1 MHDEDAVTRTE
12 TVEVRTLVRL
22 TDLQAVDALFV
33 SVWGAGTPVL
43 GVELLRAL
51 SHEGGYVSGAFL
63 QGELVGA
70 SAGFLGRHG
79 DRLSLHSHVTG
90 VSPRARGAHVGRA
103 LKLHQR
109 EWAASQ
115 GIEVVT
121 WTFDPLVRRNAWFNI
136 GRLGARP
143 VEYLVDFY
151 GPMPDPINAGD
162 ESDRLLMVW
171 DVSSPLPTVVLDGE
185 QHRVIPTPED
195 IESLRG
201 TDPVAA
207 RHWRARLRAELSG
220 PVADGQVVGFTREGD
235 YLIRD

>member
-1 MHDEDAVTRTE
+1 MHPEDGDTRRD
-12 TVEVRTLVRL
+12 TVEVRPLGL
-22 TDLQAVDALFV
+22 LSELQMVDALFV
-33 SVWGAGTPVL
+33 SVWGPGVPVL

-51 SHEGGYVSGAFL
+51 SHEGGYVCGAFL
-63 QGELVGA
+63 RGELVGA

-79 DRLSLHSHVTG
+79 NRLSLHSHVTG

-115 GIEVVT
+115 RIDVVT

-143 VEYLVDFY
+143 IEYLVDFY
-151 GPMPDPINAGD
+151 GPMSDSINADD
-162 ESDRLLMVW
+162 ESDRLLMAW
-171 DVSSPLPTVVLDGE
+171 DISSPLPTVALDGG
-185 QHRVIPTPED
+185 QHQVIATPED
-195 IESLRG
+195 IESLRV

-207 RHWRARLRAELSG
+207 RQWRTRLRAELSG
-220 PVADGQVVGFTREGD
+220 PVADGRIVGFTREGG
-235 YLIRD
+235 YVLRD

>member
-162 ESDRLLMVW
+162 ESDRLLMAW
-171 DVSSPLPTVVLDGE
+171 DVALPLPTEALENDL
-185 QHRVIPTPED
+185 HRAIATPSD

-201 TDPVAA
+201 TDPAAA
-207 RHWRARLRAELSG
+207 RQWRMRLREDLSE
-220 PVADGQVVGFTREGD
+220 PVAKGQVVGFTREGD